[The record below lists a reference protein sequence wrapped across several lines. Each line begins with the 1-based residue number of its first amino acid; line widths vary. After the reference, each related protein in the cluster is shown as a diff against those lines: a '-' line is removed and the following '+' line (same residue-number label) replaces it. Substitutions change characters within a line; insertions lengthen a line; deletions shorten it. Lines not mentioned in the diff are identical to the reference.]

1 MEQTTHPILFQPEMV
16 QAILE
21 DRKTQ
26 TRRIIKDSFNGCW
39 TGANGTIQ
47 VGGHPCPNDPIIFHP
62 GEIWT
67 NEEGEQEATQCKT
80 VEAWFMCSTMDKI
93 AKCPYGKIGDLLWVR
108 ETCQILGQWVKNGL
122 TDTGKQRWTFVIH
135 PDQEVRYFGSFEPSP
150 KDRTEL
156 GFYTRPAIHCPS
168 WTSRITLE
176 ITDIR
181 AERLQSI
188 SESDAI
194 AEGIKDH
201 SFWSGIEYL
210 NYLNEE
216 WESNPIRSYLS
227 LWDKINGSDAH
238 KINPWVWAVTF
249 KRIKP

>member
-1 MEQTTHPILFQPEMV
+1 MEQRTHPILFQPEMV

-39 TGANGTIQ
+39 TGDNGTIQ
-47 VGGHPCPNDPIIFHP
+47 IGGHPCPNDPIVFHP

-67 NEEGEQEATQCKT
+67 NEEGEQESTQCKT

-108 ETCQILGQWVKNGL
+108 ETCQILGQWVKNGM
-122 TDTGKQRWTFVIH
+122 TDTGKQRWKFVIH
-135 PDQEVRYFGSFEPSP
+135 PSEQVRYFGSFEPSP

-176 ITDIR
+176 NTDIR
-181 AERLQSI
+181 AERLLNI
-188 SESDAI
+188 SDEDAE
-194 AEGIKDH
+194 AEGIWQDDTGD
-201 SFWSGIEYL
+201 FFDYL
-210 NYLNEE
+210 RNGFP
-216 WESNPIRSYLS
+216 WRFPPADSYFT

>member
-1 MEQTTHPILFQPEMV
+1 LLISKYRYKFVTNQNDHMEQTTHPILFQPEMV

-21 DRKTQ
+21 GQKTQ
-26 TRRIIKDSFNGCW
+26 TRRAIKGLSLDFY
-39 TGANGTIQ
+39 AN
-47 VGGHPCPNDPIIFHP
+47 VEKFCK
-62 GEIWT
+62 GEAVNASELT
-67 NEEGEQEATQCKT
+67 HDDMA
-80 VEAWFMCSTMDKI
+80 MDELLD
-93 AKCPYGKIGDLLWVR
+93 KCPYGKIGDLLWVR

-135 PDQEVRYFGSFEPSP
+135 PSEQVRYFGSFEPSP

-181 AERLQSI
+181 AERMQSI
-188 SESDAI
+188 SGFDAM
-194 AEGIKDH
+194 AEGIAIK
-201 SFWSGIEYL
+201 GEEKYE
-210 NYLNEE
+210 NYTHGG
-216 WESNPIRSYLS
+216 WVSSPISSYFT

>member
-1 MEQTTHPILFQPEMV
+1 MKTLKDFTPE
-16 QAILE
+16 I
-21 DRKTQ
+21 
-26 TRRIIKDSFNGCW
+26 
-39 TGANGTIQ
+39 
-47 VGGHPCPNDPIIFHP
+47 
-62 GEIWT
+62 
-67 NEEGEQEATQCKT
+67 EA
-80 VEAWFMCSTMDKI
+80 KI
-93 AKCPYGKIGDLLWVR
+93 PEY
-108 ETCQILGQWVKNGL
+108 
-122 TDTGKQRWTFVIH
+122 QR
-135 PDQEVRYFGSFEPSP
+135 
-150 KDRTEL
+150 
-156 GFYTRPAIHCPS
+156 
-168 WTSRITLE
+168 
-176 ITDIR
+176 R

-201 SFWSGIEYL
+201 SFWRGIEYL

>member
-1 MEQTTHPILFQPEMV
+1 MEQRTHPILFQPEMV

-39 TGANGTIQ
+39 TGDNGTIQ

-67 NEEGEQEATQCKT
+67 NEEGEQESTQCKT
-80 VEAWFMCSTMDKI
+80 VEAWFICSTMDKI

-108 ETCQILGQWVKNGL
+108 ETCQILGHWAKNGL

-135 PDQEVRYFGSFEPSP
+135 PDQEVRYSGSFEPSP

-181 AERLQSI
+181 AERLSSI
-188 SESDAI
+188 SEKDALS
-194 AEGIKDH
+194 EGL
-201 SFWSGIEYL
+201 SFGDRPNGRVYFVPGVK
-210 NYLNEE
+210 NY
-216 WESNPIRSYLS
+216 SRVPSKSYWG
-227 LWDKINGSDAH
+227 LWDAINGSDAH

-249 KRIKP
+249 RRIKP

>member
-1 MEQTTHPILFQPEMV
+1 MEQATHPILFQPEMV

-39 TGANGTIQ
+39 TGDNGTIQ
-47 VGGHPCPNDPIIFHP
+47 VGGHPCPNDPIVFHR
-62 GEIWT
+62 GKEIVN
-67 NEEGEQEATQCKT
+67 NEDGSKHVIDSKVAD
-80 VEAWFMCSTMDKI
+80 AWFMCPAMDKI
-93 AKCPYGKIGDLLWVR
+93 AKCPYGKISDLLWVR
-108 ETCQILGQWVKNGL
+108 ETCQILGQWAKNGL

-135 PDQEVRYFGSFEPSP
+135 PDQEVRYFEAFEPSP
-150 KDRTEL
+150 EDRTEL
-156 GFYTRPAIHCPS
+156 GFYTRPAIHCSS

-181 AERLQSI
+181 AERLLCI
-188 SESDAI
+188 SGFDAM
-194 AEGIKDH
+194 AEGIAIK
-201 SFWSGIEYL
+201 GEEKYE
-210 NYLNEE
+210 NYTHGG
-216 WESNPIRSYLS
+216 WVSSPISSYFS
-227 LWDKINGSDAH
+227 LWNKINGSDAH